1 MTIRPASRQPP
12 PPADSGDDK
21 VAAAD
26 SGDDKVAA
34 ADSGDDKVA
43 AADSGDD
50 KVAALVVLAY
60 ELLDAHADTARLDA
74 DGAAGADWDNHL
86 AYLRDL
92 QRVGRET
99 LARVS
104 VSSAGAVAQ

>member
-12 PPADSGDDK
+12 PPADS
-21 VAAAD
+21 AEE
-26 SGDDKVAA
+26 
-34 ADSGDDKVA
+34 
-43 AADSGDD
+43 
-50 KVAALVVLAY
+50 KVAALVALAY

-74 DGAAGADWDNHL
+74 DGPNDPDWDNHL

-99 LARVS
+99 LARV
-104 VSSAGAVAQ
+104 AVACDRRP

>member
-12 PPADSGDDK
+12 PPADSGE
-21 VAAAD
+21 
-26 SGDDKVAA
+26 
-34 ADSGDDKVA
+34 
-43 AADSGDD
+43 D
-50 KVAALVVLAY
+50 KVAALVALAY

-74 DGAAGADWDNHL
+74 DGVYGPDWDNHL

-99 LARVS
+99 LARV
-104 VSSAGAVAQ
+104 AVAPGGGGARR

>member
-12 PPADSGDDK
+12 PPADSGEE
-21 VAAAD
+21 
-26 SGDDKVAA
+26 
-34 ADSGDDKVA
+34 
-43 AADSGDD
+43 
-50 KVAALVVLAY
+50 KVAALVALAY

-74 DGAAGADWDNHL
+74 DGSSDADWDNHL

-99 LARVS
+99 LARV
-104 VSSAGAVAQ
+104 ALAVPVAR